1 MLKYFQISNIKTIN
15 IMVGKTKPMKR
26 RSDAK
31 RQKKR
36 EQNRDT
42 DSDSEPDITN
52 VGIYPTKRSL
62 GM

>member
-1 MLKYFQISNIKTIN
+1 
-15 IMVGKTKPMKR
+15 MVGKTKPMKR

-31 RQKKR
+31 RQKKW

-42 DSDSEPDITN
+42 DSDTEPDTTN
-52 VGIYPTKRSL
+52 VEINPTKRSL

>member
-1 MLKYFQISNIKTIN
+1 
-15 IMVGKTKPMKR
+15 MVGKSKPMKR

-36 EQNRDT
+36 EQNRET
-42 DSDSEPDITN
+42 DSDAEPDTTN
-52 VGIYPTKRSL
+52 VGTYPTKRSL

>member
-1 MLKYFQISNIKTIN
+1 
-15 IMVGKTKPMKR
+15 MVGKTKPMKR

-42 DSDSEPDITN
+42 DSDSEPDTTN
-52 VGIYPTKRSL
+52 VGTYPTKRRQ
-62 GM
+62 GMQWR